1 MTDLQ
6 FYVGLFAVFFI
17 FFSVMYMVYDSES
30 IKDEYPTYWNFLL
43 NLPKFLSGK

>member
-6 FYVGLFAVFFI
+6 FYSGLFAVFFLVFI
-17 FFSVMYMVYDSES
+17 VTYMIYDSES
-30 IKDEYPTYWNFLL
+30 IKEEYPTYWNFLL